1 MIIDTLNDP
10 VFREKMFAVDYDWTL
25 VNPKEG
31 KTFPANID
39 DWEWYSPSVPLTL
52 KQQHVDGFMI
62 VVFTNQS
69 KPWKCEQIT
78 IALQTL
84 NIPVFICIAN
94 DKAEYKPNTIMYEKL
109 CSSFK
114 LNESI
119 LKESSIFVG
128 DALGRKSDFSD
139 SDKVFAENIGIT
151 CFSPEKIFLDP
162 DGIGVGETD
171 EIVLSSEPEIIIM
184 MGYPGSGKTTITDDI
199 CSGNSKY
206 IRIGG
211 DTYKSNTPKMIKASL
226 EHIMVNKSIVFDA
239 TNSSVKKRKL
249 YVDFAR
255 KHGYNVRCIHVKTT
269 QDVSYKRNKC
279 REDSKQVPK
288 IAYSVY
294 KKHYEEPMEEEGF
307 ELQTV

>member
-1 MIIDTLNDP
+1 MIINTLNDP
-10 VFREKMFAVDYDWTL
+10 EFREKMFAVDYDWTL

-31 KTFPANID
+31 KTFPMNID
-39 DWEWYSPSVPLTL
+39 DWEWYSPSVPSTL
-52 KQQHVDGFMI
+52 KQRYLDGFMI

-78 IALQTL
+78 TVLQTL
-84 NIPVFICIAN
+84 NIPVFICIAT
-94 DKAEYKPNTIMYEKL
+94 DKAEYKPNTIMYDKL
-109 CSSFK
+109 SSSFK

-119 LKESSIFVG
+119 LKESSLFVG

-139 SDKVFAENIGIT
+139 SDKVFAEEIGIT
-151 CFSPEKIFLDP
+151 YFSPEKIFLEP
-162 DGIGVGETD
+162 NCGCVETF

-184 MGYPGSGKTTITDDI
+184 VGYPGSGKTTVTDYI
-199 CSGNSKY
+199 CSNNSKY

-226 EHIMVNKSIVFDA
+226 EHIADNKSIVFDA

-249 YVDFAR
+249 YLDFAR
-255 KHGYNVRCIHVKTT
+255 KHGYTVRCIHVKTT
-269 QDVSYKRNKC
+269 QDISYKRNKC
-279 REDSKQVPK
+279 RDDSKQVPK

-307 ELQTV
+307 ELLTV

>member
-1 MIIDTLNDP
+1 MIINTLNDP
-10 VFREKMFAVDYDWTL
+10 EFREKMFAVDYDWTL

-31 KTFPANID
+31 KTFPMNID
-39 DWEWYSPSVPLTL
+39 DWEWYSPSVPSTL
-52 KQQHVDGFMI
+52 KQRYLDGFMI

-78 IALQTL
+78 TVLQTL
-84 NIPVFICIAN
+84 NIPVFICIAT
-94 DKAEYKPNTIMYEKL
+94 DKAEYKPNTIMYDKL
-109 CSSFK
+109 SSSFK

-119 LKESSIFVG
+119 LKESSLFVG

-139 SDKVFAENIGIT
+139 SDKVFAEEIGIT
-151 CFSPEKIFLDP
+151 YFSPEKIFLEQNC
-162 DGIGVGETD
+162 GCVETF

-184 MGYPGSGKTTITDDI
+184 VGYPGSGKTTIADYI
-199 CSGNSKY
+199 CGNNSKY

-226 EHIMVNKSIVFDA
+226 EHIADNKSIVFDA

-249 YVDFAR
+249 YLDFAR
-255 KHGYNVRCIHVKTT
+255 KHGYTVRCIHVKTT

-279 REDSKQVPK
+279 RDDSKQVPK

-307 ELQTV
+307 ELLTV

>member
-1 MIIDTLNDP
+1 MIINTLNDP
-10 VFREKMFAVDYDWTL
+10 EFREKMFAVDYDWTL
-25 VNPKEG
+25 VNPKDG
-31 KTFPANID
+31 KTFPMNID
-39 DWEWYSPSVPLTL
+39 DWEWYSPSVPSTL
-52 KQQHVDGFMI
+52 KQRHLDGFMI

-78 IALQTL
+78 TVLQTL
-84 NIPVFICIAN
+84 HIPVFICIAT
-94 DKAEYKPNTIMYEKL
+94 DKAEYKPSTIMYDKL

-114 LNESI
+114 QNESI
-119 LKESSIFVG
+119 LKDSSFFVG

-139 SDKVFAENIGIT
+139 SDKVFADNIGIT
-151 CFSPEKIFLDP
+151 YLSPEKIFLDP
-162 DGIGVGETD
+162 DGGSVKTI

-184 MGYPGSGKTTITDDI
+184 VGYPGSGKTTITD
-199 CSGNSKY
+199 Y
-206 IRIGG
+206 IG

-226 EHIMVNKSIVFDA
+226 EHLVVNKSIVFDA

-249 YVDFAR
+249 YLDFAR
-255 KHGYNVRCIHVKTT
+255 KHGYTVRCIHVKTS

-279 REDSKQVPK
+279 RIDSKQVPK

-307 ELQTV
+307 ELLTI